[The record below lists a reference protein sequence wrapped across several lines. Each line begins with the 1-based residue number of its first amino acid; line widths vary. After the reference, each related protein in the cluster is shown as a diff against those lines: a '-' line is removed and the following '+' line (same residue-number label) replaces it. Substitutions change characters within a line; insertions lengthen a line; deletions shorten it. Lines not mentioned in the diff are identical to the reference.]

1 MQISPSVWSGQM
13 PNPQDWYFLPTYLNI
28 PRYMYVLIHL
38 LGQKLNMC
46 SHRFIALGWYRTISL
61 PTTSNSITDFTFLF
75 KFACQTAVL
84 VRTPTDWTNSRT
96 FILVLVLGQ
105 VLQAWLASFR
115 SLRESS
121 TRRGRRAPLPETV
134 RTGNL
139 KLQPTI
145 PDHTLHNMTC
155 RPVSVQ
161 LYSPPPLPLVTSTAA
176 YLYGFCAGIYE
187 VERLMCSMGE
197 KVNYSAYPTN
207 VDVYR
212 PGRTSRRP
220 TRGNF

>member
-1 MQISPSVWSGQM
+1 
-13 PNPQDWYFLPTYLNI
+13 
-28 PRYMYVLIHL
+28 MYVLIHL

-46 SHRFIALGWYRTISL
+46 SHRFIASGRYIGL
-61 PTTSNSITDFTFLF
+61 
-75 KFACQTAVL
+75 L
-84 VRTPTDWTNSRT
+84 VYLLLL
-96 FILVLVLGQ
+96 I
-105 VLQAWLASFR
+105 VLQTSPFLLIRMPNYCACAHTDRLDQFTNLYFGFSFR
-115 SLRESS
+115 SGSSGLAGQFQVVEREFS

-145 PDHTLHNMTC
+145 PDHTLHDMTC

-161 LYSPPPLPLVTSTAA
+161 LYSPPPPPPPLVTSTAA

-197 KVNYSAYPTN
+197 RLTTLPTQPMSMCI
-207 VDVYR
+207 DQD
-212 PGRTSRRP
+212 GRVGGQRE
-220 TRGNF
+220 GIF

>member
-1 MQISPSVWSGQM
+1 
-13 PNPQDWYFLPTYLNI
+13 
-28 PRYMYVLIHL
+28 MYVLIHL

-46 SHRFIALGWYRTISL
+46 SHRFIASGRYIGL
-61 PTTSNSITDFTFLF
+61 
-75 KFACQTAVL
+75 L
-84 VRTPTDWTNSRT
+84 VYLLLL
-96 FILVLVLGQ
+96 I
-105 VLQAWLASFR
+105 VLQTSPFLLIRMPNYCACAHTDRLDQFTDLYFGFSFR
-115 SLRESS
+115 SGSSGLAGQFQVVERERESS

-161 LYSPPPLPLVTSTAA
+161 LYSPPPPSPLVTSTAA

-220 TRGNF
+220 TRGNFLNAR

>member
-1 MQISPSVWSGQM
+1 M
-13 PNPQDWYFLPTYLNI
+13 
-28 PRYMYVLIHL
+28 
-38 LGQKLNMC
+38 
-46 SHRFIALGWYRTISL
+46 
-61 PTTSNSITDFTFLF
+61 
-75 KFACQTAVL
+75 L
-84 VRTPTDWTNSRT
+84 VRIPTDWTNSRT

-145 PDHTLHNMTC
+145 PDYTLYDMTC

-161 LYSPPPLPLVTSTAA
+161 LYSLPPPPPPVTSTAA

-207 VDVYR
+207 VDVCR
-212 PGRTSRRP
+212 PGRASRRP
-220 TRGNF
+220 TRGKFLNAR